1 MAMRTQVD
9 RRALQSLVG
18 MLRDTVTQP
27 GRLFLIGETSQLVEG
42 WRPRVPQILLT
53 PGGDDGARKATT
65 AAVQTVASRLGIGIV
80 WEAPEDVVPLPHGAD
95 QRHRATGH
103 TWGVDGGIFE
113 ILHYDP
119 YSVICRGIARG
130 DEPDY
135 HTALA
140 YLEHGWVTEARLVEL
155 FEELIPRLN
164 AESIAQDPAE
174 FRRKLKGLLQMW
186 RAQAGERAMLTKPET
201 RSTGGC

>member
-1 MAMRTQVD
+1 MRTQVD
-9 RRALQSLVG
+9 RPALQSLVDA
-18 MLRDTVTQP
+18 LRDTVTQP
-27 GRLFLIGETSQLVEG
+27 GRLFLIGETSQLAED
-42 WRPRVPQILLT
+42 WRPRVSQLLLT
-53 PGGDDGARKATT
+53 SGGDDGAREATT
-65 AAVQTVASRLGIGIV
+65 AAVQTAASRLGMRIV
-80 WEAPEDVVPLPHGAD
+80 WESPEDVVPLPDGAD
-95 QRHRATGH
+95 QRHRATEH
-103 TWGVDGGIFE
+103 TWSIHGGIFE

-155 FEELIPRLN
+155 FEGLIPRLS

-186 RAQAGERAMLTKPET
+186 RAQAGERAMLVEPET
-201 RSTGGC
+201 GTTGGC